1 MSHKIS
7 WKERYPEARYNESLP
22 EQIFPHMCDARICT
36 AAYIQKLDA
45 FWGVLRGKTDKQHQ
59 KRSTGNKNSVA
70 RPPRLLTLFSAT
82 YPARPSSDAQAL
94 TLQYQWPKAQEPR
107 YKTTSFE
114 WLEESGDVKQCAVGL
129 QNLPAKWASSMT
141 YKFTFIRLC
150 QTNVQKL
157 FTLPLTSY
165 PQSKSPSC

>member
-1 MSHKIS
+1 MSHKIL

-82 YPARPSSDAQAL
+82 YPAGPSSNAQAL
-94 TLQYQWPKAQEPR
+94 TLQYQWPKA
-107 YKTTSFE
+107 
-114 WLEESGDVKQCAVGL
+114 
-129 QNLPAKWASSMT
+129 
-141 YKFTFIRLC
+141 
-150 QTNVQKL
+150 
-157 FTLPLTSY
+157 
-165 PQSKSPSC
+165 